1 MPETRPAVSIL
12 IAPSLRTILLA
23 GLLALAV
30 GLATPSPGAAA
41 QATQPYPDTPLVGA
55 HSARAFGD
63 SVGVNVH
70 LSWLDTSYGDFNTLQ
85 ARLRELGV
93 RYVRDG
99 LCATCEYQID
109 RLRGLAAAGIRAHII
124 VGDLARGTS
133 MMQEN
138 LRAIR
143 NRLRAAVISVGAPNE
158 PNLSGDPQWVAK
170 ARAYQQELY
179 VRVKSDPALAALPVL
194 GPAVGWPASPGD
206 LGNLSQVLD
215 RGNFHPYPGG
225 NPPYHNLGPERFRAA
240 AVSGTKPVVATELGY
255 HSDLATTSGHLP
267 ASERAIAF
275 YMPRAALEGYIGG
288 VERTYIYQLADPWP
302 DAARPAGLELMENR
316 FGLLRSNLTP
326 KPSFLAL
333 RNLLGAVNGDS
344 PPVAAPGGLRFALE
358 GAGPDVRQ
366 LLLHSA
372 NGSYSLVLWR
382 TAAVWDPAVRRDLN
396 PAADPLEVVLGQ
408 PVSLARRFEPV
419 VSDAELQR
427 WANPTRIPVDLA
439 GGPVVLKL
447 TPPGAPAALPAP
459 SACAAL
465 APGRPSKAKRRRGCC
480 RTGRARTRGAKVR
493 TASARKALRR
503 SRATWRKVSPRR
515 CRP

>member
-1 MPETRPAVSIL
+1 MLLSVLATLVVAGMSS
-12 IAPSLRTILLA
+12 PSLTT
-23 GLLALAV
+23 G
-30 GLATPSPGAAA
+30 A
-41 QATQPYPDTPLVGA
+41 QARQPYPDTPLVTA

-70 LSWLDTSYGDFNTLQ
+70 LSWLNTSYGDFNTLQ

-109 RLRGLAAAGIRAHII
+109 RLKRLAAAGIRAHII
-124 VGDLARGTS
+124 IGDLARGS
-133 MMQEN
+133 GMMQEN

-143 NRLRAAVISVGAPNE
+143 NRLREAVISVGAPNE
-158 PNLSGDPQWVAK
+158 PNLSGDPQWIAK

-179 VRVKSDPALAALPVL
+179 VRVKSDPALAALQVL

-206 LGNLSQVLD
+206 LGNLSPLLD

-240 AVSGTKPVVATELGY
+240 GVSGTKPVVATELGY

-275 YMPRAALEGYIGG
+275 YMPRAVLEGYVGG

-302 DAARPAGLELMENR
+302 DASRPGGLELMENR
-316 FGLLRSNLTP
+316 FGLLRSNLSP

-333 RNLLGAVNGDS
+333 RNLLGAVNADS
-344 PPVAAPGGLRFALE
+344 PPVDAPGGLRLALE

-366 LLLHSA
+366 LLLRSA
-372 NGSYSLVLWR
+372 DGSYSLVLWR
-382 TAAVWDPAVRRDLN
+382 TAAVWDPASRSDLS

-408 PVSLARRFEPV
+408 PVALARRFEPV
-419 VSDAELQR
+419 VSGAELQR
-427 WANPTRIPVDLA
+427 WVSPARIPVDLA

-447 TPPGAPAALPAP
+447 ALPGAPAASPRP
-459 SACAAL
+459 SACAAAL
-465 APGRPSKAKRRRGCC
+465 VPGRPSKATSRRRCC
-480 RTGRARTRGAKVR
+480 RAARSRARGRKATA
-493 TASARKALRR
+493 ASARRAGRR
-503 SRATWRKVSPRR
+503 SLATWRKISPRR